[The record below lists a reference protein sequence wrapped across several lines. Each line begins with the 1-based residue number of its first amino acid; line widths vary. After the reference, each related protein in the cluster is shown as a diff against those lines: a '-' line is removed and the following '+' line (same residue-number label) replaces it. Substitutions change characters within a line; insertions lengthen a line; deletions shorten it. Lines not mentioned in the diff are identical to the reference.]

1 MVTTT
6 GGRLPA
12 PSAST
17 IPSGISM
24 PALLPSPWMVVVNF
38 MSPVCLRLGRKVQRH
53 ELSTR
58 LALED
63 LPLGRHL
70 YTNTMGYFPFPSP
83 PMVCHA
89 RIRSVSSNQL
99 RRAPDPSPPADLG
112 LTRRGVSRPLPVATG
127 GGPSAPRQG

>member
-17 IPSGISM
+17 MPSGISM

-38 MSPVCLRLGRKVQRH
+38 MSPVCLRLGHEVARH
-53 ELSTR
+53 EFEYT

-63 LPLGRHL
+63 LPFRASSVHKVHGLRPFDFCFEIRRNRRDVH
-70 YTNTMGYFPFPSP
+70 PFP
-83 PMVCHA
+83 A
-89 RIRSVSSNQL
+89 
-99 RRAPDPSPPADLG
+99 A
-112 LTRRGVSRPLPVATG
+112 
-127 GGPSAPRQG
+127 